1 MAEKDMAEKKLED
14 YPEVF
19 TDIVNTLLFSDSNIH
34 LDENKIVDG
43 PTESVYKA
51 EEQDKEQ
58 RRDTFKYYDIGGGA
72 LFCVAA
78 YGIENQSTIDN
89 VMPVRIMNY
98 DASAYK
104 SQVFDLKSSSKQI
117 NQKRKRIYPVIT
129 IVLNFSEKEWKT
141 SRSLHDMM
149 ALPSYLAKYVQ
160 DYKINVFDVAF
171 LEDEVI
177 EKFTSDFKAVAR
189 FFKDKRLHLKANNT
203 IEIKHPAEI
212 ADLFSVFT
220 GDKGYRDAVPNVIK
234 KKEKGEVITVCTYTE
249 AIRNEGKA
257 EGILE
262 GRLEGKAEGKL
273 EGSEEMLFKLVS
285 KGKLTPEDACEELGI
300 TLSELE
306 EKMEDAN
313 FQFPRHYK

>member
-19 TDIVNTLLFSDSNIH
+19 TDIVNTLLFSDSSIH
-34 LDENKIVDG
+34 LDENKIIDG
-43 PTESVYKA
+43 PTESIYKA
-51 EEQDKEQ
+51 EEKDKEQ
-58 RRDTFKYYDIGGGA
+58 RRDTFKYYDVGNKGI

-104 SQVFDLKSSSKQI
+104 SQVFGLKSSSKQT

-141 SRSLHDMM
+141 SRSLYDMM
-149 ALPSYLAKYVQ
+149 ALPSDLAKYVQ

-171 LEDEVI
+171 LEDDVI

-189 FFKDKRLHLKANNT
+189 FFKDKRLRLEANDT

-220 GDKGYRDAVPNVIK
+220 GDKGYRNAVPEIIK

-249 AIRNEGKA
+249 TIRDSGK
-257 EGILE
+257 I
-262 GRLEGKAEGKL
+262 
-273 EGSEEMLFKLVS
+273 EMLFELVES
-285 KGKLTPEDACEELGI
+285 GDISPERACEKLGI
-300 TLSELE
+300 TLNELE
-306 EKMEDAN
+306 KKMKDAN

>member
-19 TDIVNTLLFSDSNIH
+19 TDIVNTLLFSNSSIR

-43 PTESVYKA
+43 PTESIYKA

-58 RRDTFKYYDIGGGA
+58 RRDTFKYYDIGNKGI

-104 SQVFDLKSSSKQI
+104 SQVFGLKSSSKQT

-141 SRSLHDMM
+141 SRSLYDMM
-149 ALPSYLAKYVQ
+149 ALPSDLAKYVQ

-171 LEDEVI
+171 LEDDVI

-189 FFKDKRLHLKANNT
+189 FFKDKRLRLEANDT

-220 GDKGYRDAVPNVIK
+220 GDEGYRNAVPEIIK

-249 AIRNEGKA
+249 TIRDSGK
-257 EGILE
+257 I
-262 GRLEGKAEGKL
+262 
-273 EGSEEMLFKLVS
+273 EMLFELVES
-285 KGKLTPEDACEELGI
+285 GDISPERACEKLGI
-300 TLSELE
+300 TLNELE
-306 EKMEDAN
+306 KKMKDAN

>member
-1 MAEKDMAEKKLED
+1 MAEKKLED

-19 TDIVNTLLFSDSNIH
+19 TNIVNTLLFSDSSIH
-34 LDENKIVDG
+34 LDENKIIDG
-43 PTESVYKA
+43 PTESIYKA
-51 EEQDKEQ
+51 EEKDKEQ
-58 RRDTFKYYDIGGGA
+58 RRDTFKYYDVGNKGI

-104 SQVFDLKSSSKQI
+104 SQVFGLKSSSKQT

-141 SRSLHDMM
+141 SRSLYDMM
-149 ALPSYLAKYVQ
+149 ALPSDLAKYVQ

-171 LEDEVI
+171 LEDDVI

-189 FFKDKRLHLKANNT
+189 FFKDKRLRLEANDT

-220 GDKGYRDAVPNVIK
+220 GDEGYRDAVPNVIK

-249 AIRNEGKA
+249 TIRDSGK
-257 EGILE
+257 I
-262 GRLEGKAEGKL
+262 
-273 EGSEEMLFKLVS
+273 EMLFELVES
-285 KGKLTPEDACEELGI
+285 GDISPERACEKLGI
-300 TLSELE
+300 TLNELE
-306 EKMEDAN
+306 
-313 FQFPRHYK
+313 RV

>member
-19 TDIVNTLLFSDSNIH
+19 TNIVNTLLFSDSSIH
-34 LDENKIVDG
+34 LDENKIIDG
-43 PTESVYKA
+43 PTESIYKA

-58 RRDTFKYYDIGGGA
+58 RRDTFKYYDIGNKGI

-104 SQVFDLKSSSKQI
+104 SQVFGLKSSSKQT

-141 SRSLHDMM
+141 SRSLYDMM
-149 ALPSYLAKYVQ
+149 ALPSDLAKYVQ

-171 LEDEVI
+171 LEDDVI

-189 FFKDKRLHLKANNT
+189 FFKDKRLRLEANDT

-220 GDKGYRDAVPNVIK
+220 GDEGYRDAVPNVIK

-249 AIRNEGKA
+249 TIRDSGK
-257 EGILE
+257 I
-262 GRLEGKAEGKL
+262 
-273 EGSEEMLFKLVS
+273 EMLFELVES
-285 KGKLTPEDACEELGI
+285 GDISPERACEKLGI
-300 TLSELE
+300 TLNELE
-306 EKMEDAN
+306 KKMKDAN

>member
-1 MAEKDMAEKKLED
+1 MAEKKLED

-19 TDIVNTLLFSDSNIH
+19 TNIVNTLLFSDSSIH
-34 LDENKIVDG
+34 LDENKIIDG
-43 PTESVYKA
+43 PTESIYKA
-51 EEQDKEQ
+51 EEKDKEQ
-58 RRDTFKYYDIGGGA
+58 RRDTFKYYDVGNKGI

-104 SQVFDLKSSSKQI
+104 SQVFGLKSSSKQT

-149 ALPSYLAKYVQ
+149 ALPSDLAKYVQ

-171 LEDEVI
+171 LEDDVI

-189 FFKDKRLHLKANNT
+189 FFKDKRLHLEANDT

-220 GDKGYRDAVPNVIK
+220 GDEGYRNAVPEIIK

-249 AIRNEGKA
+249 TIRDSGK
-257 EGILE
+257 I
-262 GRLEGKAEGKL
+262 
-273 EGSEEMLFKLVS
+273 EMLFELVES
-285 KGKLTPEDACEELGI
+285 GDISPERACEKLGI
-300 TLSELE
+300 TLNELE
-306 EKMEDAN
+306 KKMKDAN

>member
-1 MAEKDMAEKKLED
+1 MAEKKLED

-19 TDIVNTLLFSDSNIH
+19 TNIVNTLLFSDSSIH
-34 LDENKIVDG
+34 LDENKIIDG
-43 PTESVYKA
+43 PTESIYKA
-51 EEQDKEQ
+51 EEKDKEQ
-58 RRDTFKYYDIGGGA
+58 RRDTFKYYDVGNKGI

-104 SQVFDLKSSSKQI
+104 SQVFGLKSSSKQT

-129 IVLNFSEKEWKT
+129 IVLNFSEKEWKI

-149 ALPSYLAKYVQ
+149 ALPSDLAKYVQ

-171 LEDEVI
+171 LEDDVI

-189 FFKDKRLHLKANNT
+189 FFKDKCLRLEANDT

-220 GDKGYRDAVPNVIK
+220 GDEGYRNAVPEIIK

-249 AIRNEGKA
+249 TIRDSGK
-257 EGILE
+257 I
-262 GRLEGKAEGKL
+262 
-273 EGSEEMLFKLVS
+273 EMLFELVES
-285 KGKLTPEDACEELGI
+285 GDISPERACEKLGI
-300 TLSELE
+300 TLNELE
-306 EKMEDAN
+306 KKMKDAN

>member
-19 TDIVNTLLFSDSNIH
+19 TDIVNTLLFSDSSIR

-43 PTESVYKA
+43 PTESIYKA

-58 RRDTFKYYDIGGGA
+58 RRDTFKYYDIGNKGI

-104 SQVFDLKSSSKQI
+104 SQVFGLKSSSKQT

-141 SRSLHDMM
+141 SRSLYDMM
-149 ALPSYLAKYVQ
+149 ALPSDLAKYVQ

-171 LEDEVI
+171 LEDDVI

-189 FFKDKRLHLKANNT
+189 FFKDKRLRLEANDT

-220 GDKGYRDAVPNVIK
+220 GDEGYRDAVPNVIK

-249 AIRNEGKA
+249 TIRDSGK
-257 EGILE
+257 I
-262 GRLEGKAEGKL
+262 
-273 EGSEEMLFKLVS
+273 EMLFELVES
-285 KGKLTPEDACEELGI
+285 GDISPERACEKLGI
-300 TLSELE
+300 TFNELE
-306 EKMEDAN
+306 KKMKDAN

>member
-1 MAEKDMAEKKLED
+1 MAEKKLED

-19 TDIVNTLLFSDSNIH
+19 TNIVNTLLFSDSSIH
-34 LDENKIVDG
+34 LDENKIIDG
-43 PTESVYKA
+43 PTESIYKA
-51 EEQDKEQ
+51 EEKDKEQ
-58 RRDTFKYYDIGGGA
+58 RRDTFKYYDVGNKGI

-104 SQVFDLKSSSKQI
+104 SQVFGLKSSSKQT

-141 SRSLHDMM
+141 SRSLYDMM
-149 ALPSYLAKYVQ
+149 ALPSDLAKYVQ

-171 LEDEVI
+171 LEDDVI

-189 FFKDKRLHLKANNT
+189 FFKDKRLRLEANDT

-220 GDKGYRDAVPNVIK
+220 GDEGYRDAVPNVIK

-249 AIRNEGKA
+249 TIRDSGK
-257 EGILE
+257 I
-262 GRLEGKAEGKL
+262 
-273 EGSEEMLFKLVS
+273 EMLFELVES
-285 KGKLTPEDACEELGI
+285 GDISPERACEKLWI
-300 TLSELE
+300 TLNELE
-306 EKMEDAN
+306 KKMKDAN

>member
-19 TDIVNTLLFSDSNIH
+19 TDIVNTLLFSDSSIR

-43 PTESVYKA
+43 PTESIYKA

-58 RRDTFKYYDIGGGA
+58 RRDTFKYYDIGNKGI

-104 SQVFDLKSSSKQI
+104 SQVFGLKSSSKQT

-141 SRSLHDMM
+141 SRSLYDMM
-149 ALPSYLAKYVQ
+149 ALPSDLAKYVQ

-171 LEDEVI
+171 LEDDVI

-189 FFKDKRLHLKANNT
+189 FFKDKRLRLEANDT

-220 GDKGYRDAVPNVIK
+220 GDEGYRDAVPNVIK

-249 AIRNEGKA
+249 TIRDSGK
-257 EGILE
+257 I
-262 GRLEGKAEGKL
+262 
-273 EGSEEMLFKLVS
+273 EMLFELVES
-285 KGKLTPEDACEELGI
+285 GDISPERACEKLGI

-306 EKMEDAN
+306 KKMKDAN

>member
-19 TDIVNTLLFSDSNIH
+19 TNIVNTLLFSDSSIH
-34 LDENKIVDG
+34 LDENKIIDG
-43 PTESVYKA
+43 PTESIYKA
-51 EEQDKEQ
+51 EEKDKEQ
-58 RRDTFKYYDIGGGA
+58 RRDTFKYYDVGNKGI

-104 SQVFDLKSSSKQI
+104 SQVFGLKSSSKQT

-141 SRSLHDMM
+141 SRSLYDMM
-149 ALPSYLAKYVQ
+149 ALPSDLAKYVQ

-171 LEDEVI
+171 LEDDVI

-189 FFKDKRLHLKANNT
+189 FFKDKRLRLEVNDT

-220 GDKGYRDAVPNVIK
+220 GDEGYRDAVPNVIK

-249 AIRNEGKA
+249 TIRDSGK
-257 EGILE
+257 I
-262 GRLEGKAEGKL
+262 
-273 EGSEEMLFKLVS
+273 EMLFELVES
-285 KGKLTPEDACEELGI
+285 GDISPERACEKLGI
-300 TLSELE
+300 TLNELE
-306 EKMEDAN
+306 KKMKDAN

>member
-1 MAEKDMAEKKLED
+1 MAEKKLED

-19 TDIVNTLLFSDSNIH
+19 TDIVNTLLFSDSSIR

-43 PTESVYKA
+43 PTESIYKA

-58 RRDTFKYYDIGGGA
+58 RRDTFKYYNIGNKGI

-78 YGIENQSTIDN
+78 YGIENRSTIDN

-104 SQVFDLKSSSKQI
+104 SQVFDIKSSSKQT

-149 ALPSYLAKYVQ
+149 ALPSDLAKYVQ

-171 LEDEVI
+171 LEDDVI
-177 EKFTSDFKAVAR
+177 EKFTSDFKVVAR
-189 FFKDKRLHLKANNT
+189 FFKDKRLRLEANDT

-220 GDKGYRDAVPNVIK
+220 GDEGYRNAVPNVIK

-249 AIRNEGKA
+249 TIRDSGK
-257 EGILE
+257 I
-262 GRLEGKAEGKL
+262 
-273 EGSEEMLFKLVS
+273 EMLFELVES
-285 KGKLTPEDACEELGI
+285 GDILPERACEKLGI
-300 TLSELE
+300 TLNELE
-306 EKMEDAN
+306 KKMKDAN

>member
-1 MAEKDMAEKKLED
+1 MAEKKLED

-19 TDIVNTLLFSDSNIH
+19 TDIVNTLLFSDSSIR

-43 PTESVYKA
+43 LTESIYKA

-58 RRDTFKYYDIGGGA
+58 RRDTFKYYDIGNKGI

-104 SQVFDLKSSSKQI
+104 SQVFGLKSSSKQT

-141 SRSLHDMM
+141 SRSLYDMM
-149 ALPSYLAKYVQ
+149 ALPSDLAKYVQ

-171 LEDEVI
+171 LEDDVI

-189 FFKDKRLHLKANNT
+189 FFKDKRLRLEANDT

-220 GDKGYRDAVPNVIK
+220 GDEGYRDAVPNVIK

-249 AIRNEGKA
+249 TIRDSGK
-257 EGILE
+257 I
-262 GRLEGKAEGKL
+262 
-273 EGSEEMLFKLVS
+273 EMLFELVES
-285 KGKLTPEDACEELGI
+285 GDISPERACEKLGI
-300 TLSELE
+300 TLNELE
-306 EKMEDAN
+306 KKMKDAN

>member
-19 TDIVNTLLFSDSNIH
+19 TDIVNTLLFSDSSIH
-34 LDENKIVDG
+34 LDENKIIDG
-43 PTESVYKA
+43 PTESIYKA
-51 EEQDKEQ
+51 EEKDKEQ
-58 RRDTFKYYDIGGGA
+58 RRDTFKYYDVGNKGI

-104 SQVFDLKSSSKQI
+104 SQVFGLKSSSKQT
-117 NQKRKRIYPVIT
+117 NKKRKRIYPVIT

-141 SRSLHDMM
+141 SRSLYDMM
-149 ALPSYLAKYVQ
+149 ALPSDLVKYVQ

-171 LEDEVI
+171 LEDDVI

-189 FFKDKRLHLKANNT
+189 FFKDKRLLLEANDT

-220 GDKGYRDAVPNVIK
+220 GDEGYRDAVPNVIK

-249 AIRNEGKA
+249 TIRDSGK
-257 EGILE
+257 I
-262 GRLEGKAEGKL
+262 
-273 EGSEEMLFKLVS
+273 EMLFELVES
-285 KGKLTPEDACEELGI
+285 GDISPERACEKLGI
-300 TLSELE
+300 TLNELE
-306 EKMEDAN
+306 KKMKDAN

>member
-1 MAEKDMAEKKLED
+1 MAEKKLED

-19 TDIVNTLLFSDSNIH
+19 TNIVNTLLFSDSSIH
-34 LDENKIVDG
+34 LDENKIIDG
-43 PTESVYKA
+43 PTESIYKA
-51 EEQDKEQ
+51 EEKDKEQ
-58 RRDTFKYYDIGGGA
+58 RRDTFKYYDVGNKGI

-104 SQVFDLKSSSKQI
+104 SQVFDLKSSSKQT

-149 ALPSYLAKYVQ
+149 ALPSDLAKYVQ

-171 LEDEVI
+171 LEDDVI

-189 FFKDKRLHLKANNT
+189 FFKDKRLRLEANDT

-220 GDKGYRDAVPNVIK
+220 GDEGYRNAVPNVIK

-249 AIRNEGKA
+249 TIRDSGK
-257 EGILE
+257 I
-262 GRLEGKAEGKL
+262 
-273 EGSEEMLFKLVS
+273 EMLFELVES
-285 KGKLTPEDACEELGI
+285 GDISPERACEKLGI

-306 EKMEDAN
+306 KKMEDAN

>member
-19 TDIVNTLLFSDSNIH
+19 TDIVNTLLFSDSSIR

-43 PTESVYKA
+43 PTESIYKA

-58 RRDTFKYYDIGGGA
+58 RRDTFKYYDIGNKGI

-104 SQVFDLKSSSKQI
+104 SQVFGLKSSSKQT

-141 SRSLHDMM
+141 SRSLYDMM
-149 ALPSYLAKYVQ
+149 ALPSDLAKYVQ

-171 LEDEVI
+171 LEDDVI

-189 FFKDKRLHLKANNT
+189 FFKDKRLRLEANDT

-220 GDKGYRDAVPNVIK
+220 GDEGYRNAVPEIIK

-249 AIRNEGKA
+249 TIRDSGK
-257 EGILE
+257 I
-262 GRLEGKAEGKL
+262 
-273 EGSEEMLFKLVS
+273 EMLFELVES
-285 KGKLTPEDACEELGI
+285 GDISPERACEKLGI
-300 TLSELE
+300 TLNELE
-306 EKMEDAN
+306 KKMKDAN

>member
-19 TDIVNTLLFSDSNIH
+19 TDIVNTLLFSDSSIR

-43 PTESVYKA
+43 PTESIYKA

-58 RRDTFKYYDIGGGA
+58 RRDTFKYYDIGNKGI

-78 YGIENQSTIDN
+78 YGIEYQSTIDN

-104 SQVFDLKSSSKQI
+104 SQVFGLKSSSKQT

-141 SRSLHDMM
+141 SRSLYDMM
-149 ALPSYLAKYVQ
+149 ALPSDLAKYVQ

-171 LEDEVI
+171 LEDDVI

-189 FFKDKRLHLKANNT
+189 FFKDKRLRLEANDT

-220 GDKGYRDAVPNVIK
+220 GDEGYRDAVPNVIK

-249 AIRNEGKA
+249 TIRDSGK
-257 EGILE
+257 I
-262 GRLEGKAEGKL
+262 
-273 EGSEEMLFKLVS
+273 EMLFELVES
-285 KGKLTPEDACEELGI
+285 GDISPERACEKLGI
-300 TLSELE
+300 TLNELE
-306 EKMEDAN
+306 KKMKDAN

>member
-1 MAEKDMAEKKLED
+1 MAEKKLED

-19 TDIVNTLLFSDSNIH
+19 TNIVNTLLFSDSSIH
-34 LDENKIVDG
+34 LDENKIIDG
-43 PTESVYKA
+43 PTESIYKA
-51 EEQDKEQ
+51 EEKDKEQ
-58 RRDTFKYYDIGGGA
+58 RRDTFKYYDVGNKGI

-104 SQVFDLKSSSKQI
+104 SQVFGLKSSSKQT

-141 SRSLHDMM
+141 SRSLYDMM
-149 ALPSYLAKYVQ
+149 ALPSDLAKYVQ

-171 LEDEVI
+171 LEDDVI

-189 FFKDKRLHLKANNT
+189 FFKDKRLRLEVNDT

-220 GDKGYRDAVPNVIK
+220 GDEGYRDAVTNVIK

-249 AIRNEGKA
+249 TIRDSGK
-257 EGILE
+257 I
-262 GRLEGKAEGKL
+262 
-273 EGSEEMLFKLVS
+273 EMLFELVES
-285 KGKLTPEDACEELGI
+285 GDISPERACEKLGI
-300 TLSELE
+300 TLNELE
-306 EKMEDAN
+306 KKMKDAN

>member
-1 MAEKDMAEKKLED
+1 MAEKKLED

-19 TDIVNTLLFSDSNIH
+19 TDIVNTLLFSDSSIR

-43 PTESVYKA
+43 PTESIYKA

-58 RRDTFKYYDIGGGA
+58 RRDTFKYYDIGNKGI

-104 SQVFDLKSSSKQI
+104 SQVFGLKSSSKQT

-141 SRSLHDMM
+141 SRSLYDMM
-149 ALPSYLAKYVQ
+149 ALPSDLAKYVQ

-171 LEDEVI
+171 LEDDVI

-189 FFKDKRLHLKANNT
+189 FFKDKRLRLEANDT

-220 GDKGYRDAVPNVIK
+220 GDEGYRDAVPNVIK

-249 AIRNEGKA
+249 TIRDSGK
-257 EGILE
+257 I
-262 GRLEGKAEGKL
+262 
-273 EGSEEMLFKLVS
+273 EMLFELVES
-285 KGKLTPEDACEELGI
+285 GDISPERACEKLGI
-300 TLSELE
+300 TLNELE
-306 EKMEDAN
+306 KKMKDAN

>member
-1 MAEKDMAEKKLED
+1 MAEKKLED

-19 TDIVNTLLFSDSNIH
+19 TNIVNTLLFSNSSIR

-43 PTESVYKA
+43 PTESIYKA
-51 EEQDKEQ
+51 EEKDKEQ
-58 RRDTFKYYDIGGGA
+58 RRDTFKYYDVGNKGI

-104 SQVFDLKSSSKQI
+104 SQVFDIKSSSKQT

-149 ALPSYLAKYVQ
+149 ALPSDLAKYVQ

-171 LEDEVI
+171 LEDDVI

-189 FFKDKRLHLKANNT
+189 FFKDKRLRLEANDT

-220 GDKGYRDAVPNVIK
+220 GDEGYMNAVPEIIK

-249 AIRNEGKA
+249 TIRDSGK
-257 EGILE
+257 I
-262 GRLEGKAEGKL
+262 
-273 EGSEEMLFKLVS
+273 EMLFELVES
-285 KGKLTPEDACEELGI
+285 GDISPERACEKLGI
-300 TLSELE
+300 TLNELE
-306 EKMEDAN
+306 KKMKDAN

>member
-1 MAEKDMAEKKLED
+1 MAEKKLED

-19 TDIVNTLLFSDSNIH
+19 TNIVNTLLFSDSSIH
-34 LDENKIVDG
+34 LDENKIIDG
-43 PTESVYKA
+43 PTESIYKA
-51 EEQDKEQ
+51 EEKDKEQ
-58 RRDTFKYYDIGGGA
+58 RRDTFKYYDVGNKGI

-104 SQVFDLKSSSKQI
+104 SQVFGLKSSSKQT

-141 SRSLHDMM
+141 SRSLYDMM
-149 ALPSYLAKYVQ
+149 ALPSDLAKYVQ

-171 LEDEVI
+171 LKDDVI

-189 FFKDKRLHLKANNT
+189 FFKDKRLRLEVNDT

-220 GDKGYRDAVPNVIK
+220 GDEGYRDAVPNVIK

-249 AIRNEGKA
+249 TIRDSGK
-257 EGILE
+257 I
-262 GRLEGKAEGKL
+262 
-273 EGSEEMLFKLVS
+273 EMLFELVES
-285 KGKLTPEDACEELGI
+285 GDISPERACEKLGI
-300 TLSELE
+300 TLNELE
-306 EKMEDAN
+306 KKMKDAN

>member
-19 TDIVNTLLFSDSNIH
+19 TDIVNTLLFSDSSIR

-43 PTESVYKA
+43 PTESIYKA

-58 RRDTFKYYDIGGGA
+58 RRDTFKYYDIGNKGI

-104 SQVFDLKSSSKQI
+104 SQVFGLKSSSKQT

-141 SRSLHDMM
+141 SGSLYDMM
-149 ALPSYLAKYVQ
+149 ALPSDLAKYVQ

-171 LEDEVI
+171 LEDDVI

-189 FFKDKRLHLKANNT
+189 FFKDKRLRLEANDT

-220 GDKGYRDAVPNVIK
+220 GDEGYRDAVPNVIK

-249 AIRNEGKA
+249 TIRDSGK
-257 EGILE
+257 I
-262 GRLEGKAEGKL
+262 
-273 EGSEEMLFKLVS
+273 EMLFELVES
-285 KGKLTPEDACEELGI
+285 GDISPERACEKLGI
-300 TLSELE
+300 TLNELE
-306 EKMEDAN
+306 KKMKDAN